1 MPAKKIT
8 RPTGRKVAKKG
19 KKGKVGGFG
28 PLAIALAS
36 ALAPVIFKK
45 IGLGKKRARK

>member
-19 KKGKVGGFG
+19 KKQNGGFG